1 MSSKEYLDLFGN
13 RLEVGDK
20 VFILRADRHL
30 ANIQPDP
37 SKVVAVHAAAILGFN
52 GVRLASVIT
61 GPVGRTKHVN
71 KFPHNVVK
79 VSPSMSSAEL
89 KLHAKILFPNAT
101 DINI

>member
-20 VFILRADRHL
+20 VFILRASL
-30 ANIQPDP
+30 PSNVKPDP
-37 SKVVAVHAAAILGFN
+37 SKVYVVHATAILGFN
-52 GVRLASVIT
+52 GVRLAAVIT

-79 VSPSMSSAEL
+79 VSSSMSSAEL

-101 DINI
+101 DITI